1 MLPKC
6 HDHPWRKKSLEI
18 YQWIELTTGLWI
30 SLQFYKSTKD
40 AIPLPSFL
48 KFYFVSLFYFLSCLE
63 NPSRSKL
70 YLFILTYEAKN
81 NYSLLSTLT
90 ALWLHLSLTYHCVTL
105 YLYYTYTSLP
115 VNFLMEKRYIFFIFY
130 ILGGLQLTN
139 LICSFIY
146 LLHFTF
152 LLHLP
157 KYIINNTDFMFD
169 TFKVYK

>member
-90 ALWLHLSLTYHCVTL
+90 ALWLHLSLTYHCVTVLILHIHKSSCELLDGKALHLFHILYSWRTPTYKLNLFL
-105 YLYYTYTSLP
+105 YLLTSLH
-115 VNFLMEKRYIFFIFY
+115 FLTS
-130 ILGGLQLTN
+130 LT
-139 LICSFIY
+139 
-146 LLHFTF
+146 
-152 LLHLP
+152 
-157 KYIINNTDFMFD
+157 
-169 TFKVYK
+169 KVYNK